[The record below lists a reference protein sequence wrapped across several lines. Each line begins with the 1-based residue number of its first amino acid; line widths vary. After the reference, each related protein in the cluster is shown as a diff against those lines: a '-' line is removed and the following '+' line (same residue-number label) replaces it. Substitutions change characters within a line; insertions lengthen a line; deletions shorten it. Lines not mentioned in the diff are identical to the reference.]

1 MKGGIIDRATFEQR
15 RSRGMFRPDFTYE
28 EFERLVGEE
37 ADRAAERLAELKV
50 RQDAYEADP
59 GAQMVRCDVNPAG
72 DPIRTNMSKDE
83 CAAAHAE
90 WERKNHPANYYFFR
104 PAVNALTQ
112 VGDVAASA
120 LEDIP
125 GIGKVASKV
134 YQGFAPPGS
143 AYYSDASMGEKAV
156 GTAASLF
163 GLGKRR
169 RRLCGGLS
177 TAQIRRHLSP
187 VVPGGD
193 AGVDWERIVPMI
205 QRVYPLFIAAVIN
218 YELDWRQRRPWIDD
232 ALFRSY
238 YLAWFNSEINAN
250 FINGFE
256 EALLHHGGAGIQRG
270 DMELLRRVFNGV
282 SEEEGGL
289 GIRIG
294 DPPPPAP
301 APAEMDVV
309 NEAGAP
315 GGSPIPPDDEEGEE
329 GAGRHRGGARARMLA
344 SIRAHGGRAP
354 AGLVEALEG
363 AGIFGDIWS
372 TAKKYASRVV
382 DVVRHGKRQDYPPR
396 VRELLARIGNQP
408 IVAARLRRDPIK
420 APLNIALNLITQGR
434 WEQAKRKYAYDKLF
448 HLGLEVTVRVSD
460 SSTSNGVYIIEKNEV
475 INVAPAK
482 PATPDTETLPVDVR
496 GGVTINSLLDGAR
509 KIQGANFYNY
519 DAFRN
524 NCQDFIVAVL
534 NGSGLATPNNTA
546 WVKQPVS
553 DLVTELPDYTSK
565 VANIATDIGALANV
579 VLEGRGGATP
589 RSRFAKQLK
598 AAGVSP
604 GAYLMEA
611 QKKAE
616 DAGLAHE
623 LLGFSDDDKHKLQI
637 PNHNGTIVRFG
648 AVGLGDHILYTL
660 KGDPQA
666 DEHQRRYLS
675 RATKIRGKWRE
686 DEYSPNSLA
695 INVLW

>member
-1 MKGGIIDRATFEQR
+1 
-15 RSRGMFRPDFTYE
+15 
-28 EFERLVGEE
+28 
-37 ADRAAERLAELKV
+37 
-50 RQDAYEADP
+50 
-59 GAQMVRCDVNPAG
+59 
-72 DPIRTNMSKDE
+72 
-83 CAAAHAE
+83 
-90 WERKNHPANYYFFR
+90 
-104 PAVNALTQ
+104 
-112 VGDVAASA
+112 
-120 LEDIP
+120 
-125 GIGKVASKV
+125 
-134 YQGFAPPGS
+134 
-143 AYYSDASMGEKAV
+143 
-156 GTAASLF
+156 
-163 GLGKRR
+163 
-169 RRLCGGLS
+169 
-177 TAQIRRHLSP
+177 
-187 VVPGGD
+187 
-193 AGVDWERIVPMI
+193 
-205 QRVYPLFIAAVIN
+205 
-218 YELDWRQRRPWIDD
+218 
-232 ALFRSY
+232 
-238 YLAWFNSEINAN
+238 
-250 FINGFE
+250 
-256 EALLHHGGAGIQRG
+256 
-270 DMELLRRVFNGV
+270 
-282 SEEEGGL
+282 
-289 GIRIG
+289 
-294 DPPPPAP
+294 
-301 APAEMDVV
+301 
-309 NEAGAP
+309 
-315 GGSPIPPDDEEGEE
+315 
-329 GAGRHRGGARARMLA
+329 
-344 SIRAHGGRAP
+344 
-354 AGLVEALEG
+354 VEALEG